1 MGLQFIPK
9 AGVFPTMLCH
19 GARML
24 LSTVAL
30 RLAPLLLTAM
40 CLLAS
45 ACSAEPHAVSEAVKA
60 PAPNATPGGAKEP
73 PPVSRDVEG
82 WLAQRD
88 GEQWYGVYALGRK
101 VGHAQISARRSQAGE
116 PGGWSV
122 GTEVE
127 MVVKGAGRQNRTRM
141 SERNYY
147 AAKAPF
153 ALVASEMKELSA
165 GSGRTRRLEV
175 HDGRWTIRT
184 TQGTDPPRVREIAG
198 TEETLADAV
207 ALMPADLSRLRVGEE
222 SMVKVFDW
230 LQEADTRVLVEV
242 MALKEIQRAGVPI
255 RTARLAVTYEALK
268 TTLDSVVAE
277 GGLVLETSF
286 GSGIELRL
294 EEKDVARSGVQGLDV
309 LGTALEVQAKLGDPR
324 SVKSLE
330 LLVSLPEPLE
340 LPAVANQSVKREPDG
355 RLRVKISASHAGPV
369 VPEEL
374 DGALAPD
381 ATMDSDHP
389 SIQLLAKSF
398 VERFEGSRAR
408 AEAIRLWVH
417 ENLAKELA
425 THIPTASG
433 VLARRVGDCT
443 EHTWL
448 YVALC
453 RAAGLAARPVYG
465 LMYLGDAQPSFGYHA
480 WAEVAI
486 DGQWQ
491 VLDPTWN
498 EAVADATHL
507 RLGSG
512 VHDVAGMIGRLKIE
526 VVGSQRTTHAGSPS
540 GSEQ

>member
-1 MGLQFIPK
+1 
-9 AGVFPTMLCH
+9 
-19 GARML
+19 
-24 LSTVAL
+24 
-30 RLAPLLLTAM
+30 
-40 CLLAS
+40 
-45 ACSAEPHAVSEAVKA
+45 
-60 PAPNATPGGAKEP
+60 
-73 PPVSRDVEG
+73 
-82 WLAQRD
+82 
-88 GEQWYGVYALGRK
+88 
-101 VGHAQISARRSQAGE
+101 
-116 PGGWSV
+116 
-122 GTEVE
+122 
-127 MVVKGAGRQNRTRM
+127 
-141 SERNYY
+141 
-147 AAKAPF
+147 
-153 ALVASEMKELSA
+153 
-165 GSGRTRRLEV
+165 
-175 HDGRWTIRT
+175 
-184 TQGTDPPRVREIAG
+184 
-198 TEETLADAV
+198 
-207 ALMPADLSRLRVGEE
+207 
-222 SMVKVFDW
+222 MVKVFDW

-242 MALKEIQRAGVPI
+242 MALEEIQRAGVPI
-255 RTARLAVTYEALK
+255 RTARLAVTYESLK

-369 VPEEL
+369 APEEL
-374 DGALAPD
+374 DGALAAD

-398 VERFEGSRAR
+398 VERFEDPRAR

-526 VVGSQRTTHAGSPS
+526 VVGSQRTTRAGSPS